1 MRLSQQATDY
11 MISLKKTRAKVIRK
25 LKYRD
30 RKEIANK
37 RTELYN
43 LAEYTN
49 GQSPIVKQLAK
60 SNLEQEDFPNHI
72 SLVPDANR
80 RWANDRG
87 LTVGEGYA
95 AGAEK
100 IKQFRKWSMV
110 DNSTGIVT
118 AFLMS
123 TENIK
128 RRPEDELSQL
138 YSVFI
143 DFFNGVAEND
153 FVHDNRIKHEVRGNE
168 HSMSLLPDEVTDSI
182 QNMEEAT
189 SDYDD
194 KRMIFLLGYGSRD
207 DIARA
212 AMQTSNLNIDG
223 QLTVTDEGEDENK
236 FRENLTVG
244 DLPDT
249 DLMIRTSERRLS
261 NWMLY
266 SNAYAEFVFK
276 DKYWPSYTE
285 GDFYQDI
292 YSYSQRDRRYGV

>member
-1 MRLSQQATDY
+1 MNFSHQATDY
-11 MISLKKTRAKVIRK
+11 MISLKNARAKVIRK

-95 AGAEK
+95 AGAEN

-110 DNSTGIVT
+110 DNSTKIVT

-128 RRPEDELSQL
+128 RRPEDELGQL
-138 YSVFI
+138 YSVFTN
-143 DFFNGVAEND
+143 FFNGVAEND

-182 QNMEEAT
+182 QNMEQAT

-194 KRMIFLLGYGSRD
+194 KRMVFLLGYGSRD

-249 DLMIRTSERRLS
+249 DLMIRTSEQRLS

-266 SNAYAEFVFK
+266 SNAYAEFVFR

-292 YSYSQRDRRYGV
+292 YFYSQRDRRYGV